1 VAARV
6 VTAVQPRTDL
16 RVAIELDGNPWLV
29 LDALVATELG
39 IYLDASLSTT
49 TKRTAEQSA
58 RAARALD
65 RAAAMVGRRSHARGE
80 LEQRIAKREGADA
93 ARLAADRLESIGAL
107 DDTRHA
113 AEVAAHRL
121 ASGWGPARIAHDLE
135 VAGVDQT
142 EIQACLQ
149 HLDDVAVDRAAAIAI
164 GSRTGAEAWQR
175 LASRGFDESVAERI
189 VRLPFDD

>member
-1 VAARV
+1 MAARV

-39 IYLDASLSTT
+39 IYVDASLSIT
-49 TKRTAEQSA
+49 TKRKAEQSA

-149 HLDDVAVDRAAAIAI
+149 HLDDITVDRAAAIAI
-164 GSRTGAEAWQR
+164 GSRSGAEAWQR
-175 LASRGFDESVAERI
+175 LASRGFDESVAERL
-189 VRLPFDD
+189 VRLPLDD

>member
-1 VAARV
+1 MAARV

-39 IYLDASLSTT
+39 IYVDASLSTT
-49 TKRTAEQSA
+49 TKRKAEQNA

-93 ARLAADRLESIGAL
+93 ARMAADRLESIGAL

-135 VAGVDQT
+135 VAGVDQA

-149 HLDDVAVDRAAAIAI
+149 NLDDAVVERAAVLAI
-164 GSRTGAEAWQR
+164 GARTGAEAWQR
-175 LASRGFDESVAERI
+175 LASRGFDESVAERL
-189 VRLPFDD
+189 VRLPLDD

>member
-1 VAARV
+1 MAARV
-6 VTAVQPRTDL
+6 VTAVQPRADL

-39 IYLDASLSTT
+39 IFLEATLTMA
-49 TKRTAEQSA
+49 TKRKAEQSA

-93 ARLAADRLESIGAL
+93 ARSAADRLESIGAL

-113 AEVAAHRL
+113 ADVAAHRL
-121 ASGWGPARIAHDLE
+121 ASGWGPARIEHDLE
-135 VAGVDQT
+135 VAGVAQA
-142 EIQACLQ
+142 EIQACLE
-149 HLDDVAVDRAAAIAI
+149 HLDDTAVDRAAAIAI
-164 GSRTGAEAWQR
+164 GSRVGAEAWHR
-175 LASRGFDESVAERI
+175 LASRGFDESVAERL
-189 VRLPFDD
+189 VRLPIDD

>member
-1 VAARV
+1 MAARV

-49 TKRTAEQSA
+49 TKCKAEQSA

-93 ARLAADRLESIGAL
+93 ARSAADRLESIGAL
-107 DDTRHA
+107 DDMRHA
-113 AEVAAHRL
+113 ADVAAHRL

-135 VAGVDQT
+135 VAGVAHAD
-142 EIQACLQ
+142 IQDCLQ
-149 HLDDVAVDRAAAIAI
+149 HLDDDAVHRAAQVAI
-164 GSRTGAEAWQR
+164 GARTGAEAWQR
-175 LASRGFDESVAERI
+175 LASRGFDESVAERL

>member
-1 VAARV
+1 MAARV

-49 TKRTAEQSA
+49 TKRKAEQSA

-121 ASGWGPARIAHDLE
+121 ASGWGPERIAHDLE

-149 HLDDVAVDRAAAIAI
+149 HLDDVAVDRAAQVAI

-175 LASRGFDESVAERI
+175 LASRGFDESVAERL

>member
-1 VAARV
+1 MAARV

>member
-1 VAARV
+1 MAARV

-16 RVAIELDGNPWLV
+16 RVAIELDGNPCLV

-39 IYLDASLSTT
+39 IYVDASLSTT
-49 TKRTAEQSA
+49 TKRKAEQNA

-93 ARLAADRLESIGAL
+93 ARMAADRLESIGAL

-135 VAGVDQT
+135 VAGVDQA

-149 HLDDVAVDRAAAIAI
+149 NLDDAVVERAAVLAI
-164 GSRTGAEAWQR
+164 GARTGAEAWQR
-175 LASRGFDESVAERI
+175 LASRGFDESVAERL
-189 VRLPFDD
+189 VRLPLDD

>member
-1 VAARV
+1 MAARV

-16 RVAIELDGNPWLV
+16 RVAIELDGNPWLG

-39 IYLDASLSTT
+39 IYVDASLSTT
-49 TKRTAEQSA
+49 TKRKAEQNA

-93 ARLAADRLESIGAL
+93 ARMAADRLESIGAL

-135 VAGVDQT
+135 VAGVDQA

-149 HLDDVAVDRAAAIAI
+149 NLDDAVVERAAVLAI
-164 GSRTGAEAWQR
+164 GARTGAEAWQR
-175 LASRGFDESVAERI
+175 LASRGFDESVAERL
-189 VRLPFDD
+189 VRLPLDD

>member
-1 VAARV
+1 MAARV

-16 RVAIELDGNPWLV
+16 RVAIELDDNPWLV

-39 IYLDASLSTT
+39 IYVDASLSTT
-49 TKRTAEQSA
+49 TKRKAEQNA

-93 ARLAADRLESIGAL
+93 ARMAADRLESIGAL

-135 VAGVDQT
+135 VAGVDQA

-149 HLDDVAVDRAAAIAI
+149 NLDDAVVERAAVLAI
-164 GSRTGAEAWQR
+164 GARTGAEAWQR
-175 LASRGFDESVAERI
+175 LASRGFDESVAERL
-189 VRLPFDD
+189 VRLPLDD

>member
-1 VAARV
+1 MAARV
-6 VTAVQPRTDL
+6 VTAVQPRPDL

-39 IYLDASLSTT
+39 IYVDASLSTT
-49 TKRTAEQSA
+49 TKRKAEQNA

-93 ARLAADRLESIGAL
+93 ARMAADRLESIGAL

-135 VAGVDQT
+135 VAGVDQA

-149 HLDDVAVDRAAAIAI
+149 NLDDAVVERAAVLAI
-164 GSRTGAEAWQR
+164 GARTGAEAWQR
-175 LASRGFDESVAERI
+175 LASRGFDESVAERL
-189 VRLPFDD
+189 VRLPLDD

>member
-1 VAARV
+1 MAARV
-6 VTAVQPRTDL
+6 VTAIQPRTDL

-39 IYLDASLSTT
+39 IYVDASLSTT
-49 TKRTAEQSA
+49 TKRKAEQNA

-93 ARLAADRLESIGAL
+93 ARMAADRLESIGAL

-135 VAGVDQT
+135 VAGVDQA

-149 HLDDVAVDRAAAIAI
+149 NLDDAVVERAAVLAI
-164 GSRTGAEAWQR
+164 GARTGAEAWQR
-175 LASRGFDESVAERI
+175 LASRGFDESVAERL
-189 VRLPFDD
+189 VRLPIDD

>member
-1 VAARV
+1 MAARV

-39 IYLDASLSTT
+39 IYLDASLSTA
-49 TKRTAEQSA
+49 TKRKAEQSA

-65 RAAAMVGRRSHARGE
+65 RAAGMVGRRSHARGE

-93 ARLAADRLESIGAL
+93 ARSAADRLESIGAL

-121 ASGWGPARIAHDLE
+121 ANGWGPARIEHDLE
-135 VAGVDQT
+135 VAGVAEA
-142 EIQACLQ
+142 EIQDCLQ
-149 HLDDVAVDRAAAIAI
+149 RLDDDAVDRAAQVAI

-175 LASRGFDESVAERI
+175 LASRGFDESVAERL
-189 VRLPFDD
+189 VRLPLDD

>member
-39 IYLDASLSTT
+39 IYVDASLSTT
-49 TKRTAEQSA
+49 TKRKAEQNA

-93 ARLAADRLESIGAL
+93 ARMAADRLESIGAL

-121 ASGWGPARIAHDLE
+121 ASGWGTARIAHDLE
-135 VAGVDQT
+135 VAGVDQA

-149 HLDDVAVDRAAAIAI
+149 NLDDAVVERAAVLAI
-164 GSRTGAEAWQR
+164 GARTGAEAWQR
-175 LASRGFDESVAERI
+175 LASRGFDESVAERL
-189 VRLPFDD
+189 VRLPLDD

>member
-1 VAARV
+1 MAARV

-39 IYLDASLSTT
+39 IYVDASLSTT
-49 TKRTAEQSA
+49 TKRKAEQNA

-93 ARLAADRLESIGAL
+93 ARMAADRLESIGAL

-121 ASGWGPARIAHDLE
+121 ANGWGPARIEHDLE
-135 VAGVDQT
+135 VAGVDQA

-149 HLDDVAVDRAAAIAI
+149 NLDDAVVERAAVLAI
-164 GSRTGAEAWQR
+164 GARTGAEAWQR
-175 LASRGFDESVAERI
+175 LASRGFDESVAERL
-189 VRLPFDD
+189 VRLPLDD

>member
-1 VAARV
+1 MAARV
-6 VTAVQPRTDL
+6 VTAIQPRADL

-49 TKRTAEQSA
+49 TKRKAEQSA

-65 RAAAMVGRRSHARGE
+65 RAATMVGRRSHARGE

-113 AEVAAHRL
+113 ADVAAHRL
-121 ASGWGPARIAHDLE
+121 ASGWGPSRIEHDLE
-135 VAGVDQT
+135 AAGVAQA

-149 HLDDVAVDRAAAIAI
+149 HLDDIAVDRAAAIAI

-175 LASRGFDESVAERI
+175 LASRGFDESVAERL
-189 VRLPFDD
+189 VHPPFDD

>member
-1 VAARV
+1 MAARV

-49 TKRTAEQSA
+49 TKRKAEQSA
-58 RAARALD
+58 RTARALD

-164 GSRTGAEAWQR
+164 GSRSGAEAWQR
-175 LASRGFDESVAERI
+175 LASRGFDESVAERL
-189 VRLPFDD
+189 VRLPFND

>member
-1 VAARV
+1 MAARV

-16 RVAIELDGNPWLV
+16 RVAIELEGNPWLV

-39 IYLDASLSTT
+39 IYLDASLSTA
-49 TKRTAEQSA
+49 TKRKAEQSA

-93 ARLAADRLESIGAL
+93 ARSAADRLESIGAL

-121 ASGWGPARIAHDLE
+121 ANGWGPARIEHDLE
-135 VAGVDQT
+135 VAGVAEA
-142 EIQACLQ
+142 EIQDCLQ
-149 HLDDVAVDRAAAIAI
+149 RLDDDAVDRAAQVAI
-164 GSRTGAEAWQR
+164 GSRSGAEAWQR
-175 LASRGFDESVAERI
+175 LASRGFDESVAERL
-189 VRLPFDD
+189 VRLPLDD

>member
-1 VAARV
+1 MAARV

-49 TKRTAEQSA
+49 TKRKAEQSA

-121 ASGWGPARIAHDLE
+121 ANGWGPERIAHDLE

-149 HLDDVAVDRAAAIAI
+149 HLDDITVDRAAAIAI
-164 GSRTGAEAWQR
+164 GSRSGAEAWQR
-175 LASRGFDESVAERI
+175 LASRGFDESVAERL
-189 VRLPFDD
+189 VRLPLDD